1 MSKRAKIT
9 TTISQIVQYWSKNID
24 ESELS
29 IDWFDAGTHCWR
41 CGRKRKL
48 ERCHIIPNSLGGED
62 SPRNLVLLCKQ
73 CHEAGPNVADPE
85 IMWDWLKAYKVPM
98 YGSFEAIMAQR
109 EYKFIYGKNFEQELE
124 DIFSRANLT
133 LSDEIYSEI
142 NSQIAKVI
150 RETENHF
157 GQPYL
162 NISTIAGVYRMVL
175 KETAKRYAVKFPI
188 EM

>member
-9 TTISQIVQYWSKNID
+9 TTISQIVQYWSKIVD

-29 IDWFDAGTHCWR
+29 VDWFNAGTHCWR
-41 CGRKRKL
+41 CARKRKL
-48 ERCHIIPNSLGGED
+48 ERCHIIPDSLGGKD
-62 SPRNLVLLCKQ
+62 APHNLVLLCKQ
-73 CHEAGPNVADPE
+73 CHEEGPNVTDPE

-98 YGSFEAIMAQR
+98 YGTFGTIMGQR
-109 EYKFIYGKNFEQELE
+109 EYQFIYGKDFWQELA
-124 DIFSRANLT
+124 DILSRANLT
-133 LSDEIYSEI
+133 LSDEICNDI
-142 NSQIAKVI
+142 NSRIAKAI

-162 NISTIAGVYRMVL
+162 NPATIAGVYRMVL
-175 KETAKRYAVKFPI
+175 KEIAERYTVKFPA

>member
-9 TTISQIVQYWSKNID
+9 TTISPIVQYWSKNID

-29 IDWFDAGTHCWR
+29 IDWLNADTHCWR
-41 CGRKRKL
+41 CGRERKL

-62 SPRNLVLLCKQ
+62 SPHNLVLLCKQ
-73 CHEAGPNVADPE
+73 CHEECPNVTDPE
-85 IMWDWLKAYKVPM
+85 IMWDWLKAYKVPI
-98 YGSFEAIMAQR
+98 YRTFGSILGKR
-109 EYKFIYGKNFEQELE
+109 EYQFIYGKDFEQELT
-124 DIFSRANLT
+124 DMLSRSNLT
-133 LSDEIYSEI
+133 LSDEIYNEI
-142 NSQIAKVI
+142 NSRIANAI

-162 NISTIAGVYRMVL
+162 NAATIAGVYRMVL